1 MEIWKRRGFNNFR
14 IGKAWGLKHFGISE
28 GKLGWGVKCEV
39 EVVHGGV
46 WIFSGIIH
54 LNFCYFIIY
63 RLVFRT
69 VEILW
74 NLLEFGSKQEVS

>member
-1 MEIWKRRGFNNFR
+1 MAAEC
-14 IGKAWGLKHFGISE
+14 GIF
-28 GKLGWGVKCEV
+28 
-39 EVVHGGV
+39 
-46 WIFSGIIH
+46 WIYPFVMSD
-54 LNFCYFIIY
+54 CYLITY